1 MPLGIISLTILLAI
15 GAFGFGLMTIRL
27 GRVLIMPNASFG
39 PITLAGNAAMF
50 VIAVACGLGALH
62 FYQQIGG

>member
-1 MPLGIISLTILLAI
+1 MPLGIISLTILLAM

-27 GRVLIMPNASFG
+27 ARILVMPNATFG
-39 PITLAGNAAMF
+39 LPALLGNAAMF